1 MIVLNRSVIFNRMS
15 TFLFLTGLWGIFG
28 EKWGYVG
35 KKTWRYNFVYGKHV
49 YFLKHTLQNNISTN
63 RNTKKI
69 MIFNWAGVQRAH
81 TGRSHNR
88 TFMRSEIFMLWRTG
102 NEAGDTSVMKKWK
115 WSRSVLS
122 DSLQPHGLEPTG
134 LLHPWDFSRQ
144 AYWSEL
150 PFPSP
155 GDLPNPAVEPRS
167 PVLQADALPS
177 SGVTQVCAQV
187 KIWVALDYYQSRN

>member
-1 MIVLNRSVIFNRMS
+1 MWFS
-15 TFLFLTGLWGIFG
+15 TGWAHSYFLQGCGGYLGKKG
-28 EKWGYVG
+28 GYVG

-49 YFLKHTLQNNISTN
+49 YFLKHKLQNNISTN

-102 NEAGDTSVMKKWK
+102 NEAGDTSVVKKWK

-122 DSLQPHGLEPTG
+122 DSLQPHGLEPTR
-134 LLHPWDFSRQ
+134 LLHPWDFPGKNTGVSCHFLLQEIFPTQGLNPGLLHYRQMLYHLVVSLKYVLKSRF
-144 AYWSEL
+144 E
-150 PFPSP
+150 
-155 GDLPNPAVEPRS
+155 
-167 PVLQADALPS
+167 
-177 SGVTQVCAQV
+177 
-187 KIWVALDYYQSRN
+187 